1 MLEEWQPSSHSNG
14 SAGSAE
20 DRKAIR
26 GESRRH
32 LQKMC
37 LLTPMLLIDDVST
50 TGERQKQRA

>member
-26 GESRRH
+26 GDEQAP
-32 LQKMC
+32 LAK
-37 LLTPMLLIDDVST
+37 DVPLDSYAAD
-50 TGERQKQRA
+50 R